1 MEKQQISNRVD
12 FTWFI
17 GAGIS
22 IILTV
27 IAIITY
33 SDSGIPLI
41 FPIVCLGSYA
51 GVLIRGVIDPD
62 SWGKNSRMRRFS
74 AAAGLFSCF
83 AIIFTE
89 LLLLLFFNS
98 DRPEP
103 SAGKV
108 ILIAGGV
115 LLLLFLILYSFWL
128 RKVTY

>member
-1 MEKQQISNRVD
+1 RLAECVD

-33 SDSGIPLI
+33 NDSGIPLI

-51 GVLIRGVIDPD
+51 GVLVRGVIDPD
-62 SWGKNSRMRRFS
+62 SWGKSSRMRRFS
-74 AAAGLFSCF
+74 ATAGLFSCF

-89 LLLLLFFNS
+89 LVLLLFINS
-98 DRPEP
+98 EQPEP
-103 SAGKV
+103 SAGKI

-115 LLLLFLILYSFWL
+115 LLLLFIILYSFWL
-128 RKVTY
+128 RKISY